1 MAGVNYM
8 VNYLMI
14 EYLRTIRY
22 FIKALEDRFFMSRQV
37 GGVGLGRIQPLR
49 DKIIFFFIFIG
60 VGALGLVA
68 PPHLRADIYKY
79 VDKNGVIHF
88 SNVPTNGEWKL
99 IIKERRIHFNLG
111 QDFEKYDAEIW
122 KASQRYSV
130 DYNLVRAVIK
140 AESNFNPKA
149 VSRTGAKGL
158 MQLMPQTA
166 SLLQVTDSFHP
177 EQNIDGGVR
186 YLRYLLNLFDDNL
199 SLALAAYNAGENA
212 VFRYRGIPPYQET
225 QTYVQRVLRYFQKYN
240 GEPRPPVQP
249 SHSEN

>member
-1 MAGVNYM
+1 MPRRARGAELRRNRPLEHIKI
-8 VNYLMI
+8 YL
-14 EYLRTIRY
+14 
-22 FIKALEDRFFMSRQV
+22 FIL
-37 GGVGLGRIQPLR
+37 
-49 DKIIFFFIFIG
+49 IG
-60 VGALGLVA
+60 VGALGLLY
-68 PPHLRADIYKY
+68 PPHSLADIYKY
-79 VDKNGVIHF
+79 VDKEGVIHF

-99 IIKERRIHFNLG
+99 IIKEKRVQFNLG

-122 KASQRYSV
+122 KASQKYSV

-149 VSRTGAKGL
+149 VSRTGARGL

-166 SLLQVTDSFHP
+166 TLLQVSDSFHP
-177 EQNIDGGVR
+177 DQNIDGGVR
-186 YLRYLLNLFDDNL
+186 YLRYLLNLFNDNL

-225 QTYVQRVLRYFQKYN
+225 QTYVQRVLQYFQKYSR
-240 GEPRPPVQP
+240 ESSSPAQP

>member
-1 MAGVNYM
+1 
-8 VNYLMI
+8 
-14 EYLRTIRY
+14 
-22 FIKALEDRFFMSRQV
+22 MSRQV

-60 VGALGLVA
+60 VGVLGLVA
-68 PPHLRADIYKY
+68 PPHSQADIYKY

-186 YLRYLLNLFDDNL
+186 YLRYLLNLFNDNL